1 MRWKWLTEKE
11 YRSEA
16 GQRRVND
23 PRFLDPT
30 FPASFRRCFQVKEG
44 NLDVVGVIS
53 KVEKQL
59 IVGGIL
65 DENPDALRLSL
76 RFHHRLMWLWGFHS
90 GWIGVPCGSLSGLAV
105 SDGGFFQEGNP
116 VGKRKKS
123 GRCREGAC
131 RIEWEKDEER
141 TGVGVL
147 RCQIDP
153 QLQIHRLEARIL
165 TYKQAE
171 VARRGEAIAQIHHW
185 NQLANKAGTPIDAG
199 GLRFVWIGEE
209 AWISTQLPSAYC
221 ADYEYLRD
229 QLAKQLTQWG
239 KVLRPDPEVE
249 WIPCRRRLFM
259 PV

>member
-1 MRWKWLTEKE
+1 MEMVDGKRIPERGRAAAGE
-11 YRSEA
+11 RSPFS
-16 GQRRVND
+16 GSNVS
-23 PRFLDPT
+23 RF
-30 FPASFRRCFQVKEG
+30 
-44 NLDVVGVIS
+44 IS
-53 KVEKQL
+53 PV
-59 IVGGIL
+59 
-65 DENPDALRLSL
+65 LSGK
-76 RFHHRLMWLWGFHS
+76 RGKSGRRLMWLWGFHS

-171 VARRGEAIAQIHHW
+171 VARRGEPSPRFIIGISW
-185 NQLANKAGTPIDAG
+185 RTRP
-199 GLRFVWIGEE
+199 GLRSTPAACDLSGSARKPGSAPNSLAHI
-209 AWISTQLPSAYC
+209 ARITNTCAISWQSS
-221 ADYEYLRD
+221 
-229 QLAKQLTQWG
+229 
-239 KVLRPDPEVE
+239 
-249 WIPCRRRLFM
+249 
-259 PV
+259 